1 MEIHNSNYYKV
12 EWPEAD
18 IYLHNGCTQT
28 FLKRAEN
35 LNKKVFPPVCNIELV
50 MKTRDDL
57 ITDGVMDF
65 SDTHARAYQELGR
78 ING

>member
-1 MEIHNSNYYKV
+1 MVVHKHFYE
-12 EWPEAD
+12 
-18 IYLHNGCTQT
+18 T
-28 FLKRAEN
+28 EN

-65 SDTHARAYQELGR
+65 LRYTHARAYQELGR

>member
-1 MEIHNSNYYKV
+1 MYTNIFTEI
-12 EWPEAD
+12 
-18 IYLHNGCTQT
+18 
-28 FLKRAEN
+28 EN

-65 SDTHARAYQELGR
+65 SDTHARTYQELGR

>member
-1 MEIHNSNYYKV
+1 MVVHKHFYREI
-12 EWPEAD
+12 
-18 IYLHNGCTQT
+18 
-28 FLKRAEN
+28 EN

-65 SDTHARAYQELGR
+65 SDTHARGCTKNLVG
-78 ING
+78 